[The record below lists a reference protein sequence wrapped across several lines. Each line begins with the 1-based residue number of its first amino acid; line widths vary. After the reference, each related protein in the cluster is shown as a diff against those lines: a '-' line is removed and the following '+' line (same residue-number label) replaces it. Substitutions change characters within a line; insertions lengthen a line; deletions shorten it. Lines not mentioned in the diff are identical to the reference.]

1 MATADRKVKSRLE
14 QIVETARSLSE
25 IQDIDILLERILT
38 ETRRIVNA
46 DAGSIYVVEGNSL
59 RIKYGQCD
67 TKLKLLAPGENLPYT
82 NFSFPINETSIAGYV
97 AKNQCPLNIQDAY
110 NIPSD
115 APYHFNID
123 TDLRTNYKTHSIY
136 TFPLQIHGG
145 LLLGVIQII
154 NAMDDEG
161 KIISFSEE
169 SELLISHFAASAVQV
184 LQRAYVTSSMVKR
197 MLKMAEFRD
206 PKETY
211 PHVERVSSFSLE
223 IYDRYAFN
231 HGIPMDEQEKY
242 RDLLKIGAKFHDVGK
257 VGISDVILK
266 KVFPRFTEEE
276 RNIMKGHTCIGAQLF
291 EPAESDLDVIC
302 REIALHH
309 HDRWDGGPSGYPG
322 NIDLSVFSIK
332 DGLLPASAPLKGNDI
347 PLAAR
352 IVAVADVFDALSH
365 KRCYKESWSLEDS
378 FNEIFKNSGSHFDP
392 DIVEAF
398 SQIRERICS
407 ILAAIPDD
415 E

>member
-1 MATADRKVKSRLE
+1 MATATKKVKSRLE
-14 QIVETARSLSE
+14 QIVEIARSLSE

-38 ETRRIVNA
+38 ETRKMVNA
-46 DAGSIYVVEGNSL
+46 DAGSIYVVEGNNL
-59 RIKYGQCD
+59 KIKCGQND
-67 TKLKLLAPGENLPYT
+67 TKLKQLAPGEKLPYT
-82 NFSFPINETSIAGYV
+82 YFSFPINEASISGYV
-97 AKNQCPLNIQDAY
+97 AKTQKPLNIYDAY
-110 NIPSD
+110 SISSE
-115 APYHFNID
+115 APYHFNKD
-123 TDLRTNYKTHSIY
+123 SDLKTNYRTCSIY
-136 TFPLQIHGG
+136 TFPLKIKGG
-145 LLLGVIQII
+145 ALLGVIQII

-161 KIISFSEE
+161 NIISFSEE
-169 SELLISHFAASAVQV
+169 AELLISHFATSVVQI

-231 HGIPMDEQEKY
+231 HGIPLDEQEKY

-291 EPAESDLDVIC
+291 EPAESDLDVVC

-309 HDRWDGGPSGYPG
+309 HDRWDGGTSGYPG
-322 NIDLSVFSIK
+322 NIDLASFSIK
-332 DGLLPASAPLKGNDI
+332 DGVLPNAAPLKGKDI

-392 DIVEAF
+392 EIVEAF
-398 SQIRERICS
+398 SQIKDRICS
-407 ILAAIPDD
+407 IIAAIPDD